1 MVTFVICFKI
11 MNIFKYFSKCV
22 NSQWQCSNE
31 VCGKRCSA
39 VGDPHYTTFDGQ
51 HYNFMGQC
59 SYTLIEHND
68 FIIEAENIPCSAT
81 SSQVK
86 NFTER
91 FIKRIKTN
99 KLECNAETL

>member
-1 MVTFVICFKI
+1 MVTTELCFKI
-11 MNIFKYFSKCV
+11 IDNIDYCSKCV

-51 HYNFMGQC
+51 HYSFMGQC
-59 SYTLIEHND
+59 SYTLIKHQE
-68 FIIEAENIPCSAT
+68 FTIEAENIPCSAT

-86 NFTER
+86 N
-91 FIKRIKTN
+91 
-99 KLECNAETL
+99 L